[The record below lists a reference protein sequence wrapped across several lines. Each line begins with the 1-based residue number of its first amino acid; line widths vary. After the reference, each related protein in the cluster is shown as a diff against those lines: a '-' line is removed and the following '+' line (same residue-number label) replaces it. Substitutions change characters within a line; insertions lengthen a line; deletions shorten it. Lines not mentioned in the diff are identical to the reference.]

1 MQPHE
6 YSMNSTTAQGA
17 QMRLRQMRCVRR
29 GATMVEMAL
38 ICGVFLMLLLGMVEI
53 ARAMWA
59 REVIT
64 SAAREGARY
73 AIVHGAN
80 SANPSGPGQN
90 DPAVEARVRRHCYGL
105 EPGRITVTSSWPL
118 GRNDNSSTVKV
129 QVRYAYTSAAGAL
142 IGRRNMELSAASEM
156 LIAR

>member
-6 YSMNSTTAQGA
+6 YSMNSTTAQA
-17 QMRLRQMRCVRR
+17 RKCVY
-29 GATMVEMAL
+29 AKCVA
-38 ICGVFLMLLLGMVEI
+38 CG
-53 ARAMWA
+53 
-59 REVIT
+59 
-64 SAAREGARY
+64 AARRWWKWRLSVACSNAALGNGGDSTSDVGARSHY
-73 AIVHGAN
+73 VSRSRRCALRHCTWCELGQ
-80 SANPSGPGQN
+80 SQRPGQN

-142 IGRRNMELSAASEM
+142 IGGATWNSAPH
-156 LIAR
+156 RKC